1 MNMREKVPESTKPA
15 SSPLPLGRDGIELPD
30 NGCLE
35 SGDANL
41 DHTPDVKSY
50 YDGKYKEPNYFRQSP
65 WLFTPYISSLVSF
78 VGLKRGSLVLDVG
91 CGQGFL
97 SHLFHERGMKVH
109 GIDISETGV
118 RIAQDRYGALGI
130 KFEAADISTAVFPFK
145 FDCIFV
151 RSCSLHN
158 TKEFAASN
166 EVTARLMNHLKP
178 EGVLIFAYN
187 TNFSSSSSPSFRC
200 HSLRDV
206 TDHFRDCSDSRIFF
220 STKAD
225 TIVLGKYAFTALMT
239 RINILLSKA
248 CGIGGD
254 IVCVLKNPS
263 RS

>member
-1 MNMREKVPESTKPA
+1 MNIRGKVSENTKPTNPHLL
-15 SSPLPLGRDGIELPD
+15 SGQDGFELPD
-30 NGCLE
+30 AGCL
-35 SGDANL
+35 GHGGRNP
-41 DHTPDVKSY
+41 DHTSDVKNY
-50 YDGKYKEPNYFRQSP
+50 YDGKYREPNYFRQST
-65 WLFTPYISSLVSF
+65 WLYAPYIGSLVSF

-97 SHLFHERGMKVH
+97 SYLFHESGMKVH

-118 RIAQDRYGALGI
+118 RIAQDRYGASGI
-130 KFEAADISTAVFPFK
+130 KFEAADINTAVFPVK

-158 TKEFAASN
+158 TEEFAASD
-166 EVTARLMNHLKP
+166 EVTSRLMSHLKA

-187 TNFSSSSSPSFRC
+187 TNFSSKTSSSFRC

-206 TDHFRDCSDSRIFF
+206 TEHFRGWSNSGIFF

-225 TIVLGKYAFTALMT
+225 TIVLRKYAFTAVMT
-239 RINILLSKA
+239 RINILLSKV

-254 IVCVLKNPS
+254 IVCVLKNTS

>member
-1 MNMREKVPESTKPA
+1 MKIRGKVSEGTKLASPYLPSGGDGFELPEGDC
-15 SSPLPLGRDGIELPD
+15 LGRGVRKVDQ
-30 NGCLE
+30 
-35 SGDANL
+35 
-41 DHTPDVKSY
+41 TPDVKSY
-50 YDGKYKEPNYFRQSP
+50 YDGKYREPNYFRQSK
-65 WLFTPYISSLVSF
+65 WLFAPYIASLVSF

-91 CGQGFL
+91 GGQGFL
-97 SHLFHERGMKVH
+97 THLFHESGMKVH

-118 RIAQDRYGALGI
+118 RIAQDRYGASGI
-130 KFEAADISTAVFPFK
+130 KFEASDISTAEFPFK

-166 EVTARLMNHLKP
+166 EVTSKLMNHLKP

-187 TNFSSSSSPSFRC
+187 TNFSSKTSPSFRC

-206 TDHFRDCSDSRIFF
+206 TEHFRDCANSRIFF
-220 STKAD
+220 TTKAD
-225 TIVLGKYAFTALMT
+225 TIVLGKYAFTAFMT
-239 RINILLSKA
+239 RINILLSKV
-248 CGIGGD
+248 CGLGGD